1 MNYTY
6 NLFNMNS
13 TVLYETPAGTDVPGE
28 PTEQPMTSKN
38 MPPDISQK
46 IMVNIGFDLLKVFL
60 NNIV

>member
-1 MNYTY
+1 
-6 NLFNMNS
+6 MNS